1 MAIIIDPNIASS
13 GLAFSID
20 AANMR
25 SYSGIGTV
33 IYDLCSGLGGTL
45 FNGVTFSQSPSPYF
59 DFDGTN
65 DYIGFPKLDVL
76 NGKTAFT
83 FSVFCAREGGFLGIN
98 QGVSYPEST
107 FLSLYSS
114 TVYFS
119 ISANTGAQAY
129 GYYFNTSTSY
139 RHFVAVFDGTQTGNS
154 NRLKMYENG
163 VEQSISF
170 SGTIPNITTTAGSE
184 FEIGANRA
192 FSSFTSSSVSTI
204 QLYNRALSAQEI
216 KNNFE
221 ATRDRYGI

>member
-1 MAIIIDPNIASS
+1 MAIIIDPNISSS

-20 AANMR
+20 AANIR

-45 FNGVTFSQSPSPYF
+45 FNGVTFSQTPSPYF

-76 NGKTAFT
+76 SGKTSFT
-83 FSVFCAREGGFLGIN
+83 FLVFCSREGGFFTIN
-98 QGVSYPEST
+98 QGTSYPEST

-119 ISANTGAQAY
+119 LSANSGSQAY
-129 GYYFNTSTSY
+129 GYYFNNFTGY
-139 RHFVAVFDGTQTGNS
+139 RHFVAVFDGSQTGNS

-163 VEQSISF
+163 VQQSLLF
-170 SGTIPNITTTAGSE
+170 SGTIPNITTATGTE
-184 FEIGANRA
+184 FEIGAIKYN
-192 FSSFTSSSVSTI
+192 SYYTSSSVSTI
-204 QLYNRALSAQEI
+204 QIYNRALSAQEI
-216 KNNFE
+216 KNNYE